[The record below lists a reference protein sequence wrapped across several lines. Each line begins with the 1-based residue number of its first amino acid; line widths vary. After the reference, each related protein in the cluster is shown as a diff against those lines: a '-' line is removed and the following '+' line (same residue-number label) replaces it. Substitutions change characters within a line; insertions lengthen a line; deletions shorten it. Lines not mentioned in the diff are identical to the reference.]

1 MPTAAQLDAITL
13 ALHRE
18 ALARARRQP
27 ELIDQALKVLVR
39 WDQQRGVTA
48 SEPYLQQ
55 WKSLLTQGVD
65 AVERATCTTSDL
77 AATLRN
83 TSPLGFILTV
93 QERKQM
99 RSAVLAAH

>member
-13 ALHRE
+13 ALHRA
-18 ALARARRQP
+18 ALARARLQP
-27 ELIDQALKVLVR
+27 ELLGQALDVLER
-39 WDQQRGVTA
+39 WDRQRGVTA

-55 WKSLLTQGVD
+55 WKTLLGQGVD
-65 AVERATCTTSDL
+65 AVEQATCRAGDL

-93 QERKQM
+93 QERKHM
-99 RSAVLAAH
+99 RSAVLAMH

>member
-1 MPTAAQLDAITL
+1 MPSATQLDAITL

-18 ALARARRQP
+18 ALVRARQQP
-27 ELIDQALKVLVR
+27 ELLDQALNVLKR

-55 WKSLLTQGVD
+55 WKSLLAQGVD
-65 AVERATCTTSDL
+65 AVEQATCSAGDL

-83 TSPLGFILTV
+83 TSPLGFILSV
-93 QERKQM
+93 QERKEM
-99 RSAVLAAH
+99 RSAVLAMH